1 MTGRTTGVGG
11 IWIPSPVRSDVWTGL
26 PWPGM
31 ENVGIRE
38 REVDNGRSRTP
49 QSLVSGKVT
58 MSFDGV
64 VVVFWCVCALGF
76 PQTRPS
82 TTEPCTAS
90 SFPSY
95 LSWVDVSDGGQSE
108 RGNNK
113 RPRDGPI
120 FGAY

>member
-1 MTGRTTGVGG
+1 MTGRTTGAGG

-64 VVVFWCVCALGF
+64 VDVFWCVCVCVCFRVSADKTIHHRALHSVII
-76 PQTRPS
+76 PVVPV
-82 TTEPCTAS
+82 
-90 SFPSY
+90 
-95 LSWVDVSDGGQSE
+95 LGGC
-108 RGNNK
+108 
-113 RPRDGPI
+113 
-120 FGAY
+120 